1 VDMRIKKLYIVNDG
15 AADIDMLMTSCLLNP
30 LNYRLV
36 KGMCKGHE
44 FEDVKVAF
52 HEECIDEVEFE
63 VYKRSLRDVIDDLH
77 YVDTNNVDMGNM
89 IFVAETKDGK
99 YIEFRRSEIRDIIW
113 QEFVEEFVEEP

>member
-1 VDMRIKKLYIVNDG
+1 MQIKKLYIVNDG

-30 LNYRLV
+30 LNYRLI
-36 KGMCKGHE
+36 KSMCKNHE
-44 FEDVKVAF
+44 FEDVRAAF
-52 HEECIDEVEFE
+52 HEKCIDEVEFE